1 MYFFHTG
8 ATWNVFQVVLEIGF
22 DKPSCTNNHWNNVNV
37 LQFQGLSQVI
47 LGVLVLIYLMT
58 FGPVQTE
65 VVGDR
70 YLNDFCLLVLL
81 VLNDNVWLNGP
92 SFNISPGEHSFVVK
106 NGNVL
111 GDGW

>member
-1 MYFFHTG
+1 
-8 ATWNVFQVVLEIGF
+8 
-22 DKPSCTNNHWNNVNV
+22 
-37 LQFQGLSQVI
+37 
-47 LGVLVLIYLMT
+47 MT